1 MEWITGYLWIVYEG
15 LTVLAPPVTTAL
27 AVGQT
32 QVRISWWKDVSQT
45 MRAFSESCGTTLS
58 EWSAYPQATQR
69 LKLGGSRNLFSS
81 TARMERSVQTMWPTG
96 LFNSL
101 MACKDGLKWST
112 WWKNSLA
119 SDGATFELAPGN
131 GINPWASGKVM
142 SIAPLATFLLG
153 WGFLKSCFG
162 VWPKLLMNPMTA
174 FFFNGS
180 SMLQSPVQS
189 KQTKH
194 VNDGQTHCVHAKL
207 TTGH

>member
-1 MEWITGYLWIVYEG
+1 M
-15 LTVLAPPVTTAL
+15 LAPPVTTAL

-119 SDGATFELAPGN
+119 SDGTTFELAPGN